1 MVMFTLHVGK
11 EVVVVQ
17 SDGSVEVV
25 TSVEYA
31 ELVTAYVERVHVDA
45 SSPV

>member
-1 MVMFTLHVGK
+1 MVMFTLHAGE

-17 SDGSVEVV
+17 SEGFVEVV

-31 ELVTAYVERVHVDA
+31 ELATAYVERVHVDA

>member
-1 MVMFTLHVGK
+1 MFTFYAGE
-11 EVVVVQ
+11 EVVVAVQ
-17 SDGSVEVV
+17 SGGFVVVV

-31 ELVTAYVERVHVDA
+31 ELATAYVERVHVDA